1 MGDWG
6 DLNREIREYVKVR
19 REKRAKHWEPIL
31 QAKGAIY
38 KSEGIWE
45 YNGWICYP
53 TKGFGMLK
61 KQNRVRKSLRQIL
74 QEEE

>member
-6 DLNREIREYVKVR
+6 ELNREIRETVKVR
-19 REKRAKHWEPIL
+19 RKKRATYWEPIL
-31 QAKGAIY
+31 QTKGAIY

-45 YNGWICYP
+45 YNGWLCYP

-61 KQNRVRKSLRQIL
+61 KQNKVRKSLRHIL
-74 QEEE
+74 QEEK